1 MTLKVVDNT
10 AANPFD
16 PKALRLTQDYVG
28 ISGVKKL
35 LTRVPVKR
43 PGPQDFIR
51 VHSDPEYRG
60 DFMALIMKEEDEHFL
75 IHPSL
80 HLELSGEG
88 VPVTIFTAIN
98 RQGVVFLWL
107 VRLPDADGKTNSW
120 WTSAR
125 DAAEM
130 AMSKWLRIKAV
141 KALGGYAITASESMT
156 VEPEWPELPFMNLL
170 EIAFGKD
177 GIIKGVDHIA
187 IRRLRGLV

>member
-1 MTLKVVDNT
+1 MTLKVVDDNAT
-10 AANPFD
+10 NPFD
-16 PKALRLTQDYVG
+16 PKSLRLTQDYVG

-51 VHSDPEYRG
+51 VHPDPEYRG

-80 HLELSGEG
+80 HVELSGEG
-88 VPVTIFTAIN
+88 VPVTIFTCIN
-98 RQGVVFLWL
+98 RQGVVFLWP

-125 DAAEM
+125 DAAER
-130 AMSKWLRIKAV
+130 AMTQWLRVKAV
-141 KALGGYAITASESMT
+141 KALGGYEQTVAENMTA
-156 VEPEWPELPFMNLL
+156 EPEWPDLPFMNLL

-177 GIIKGVDHIA
+177 GIIRDVDHIA
-187 IRRLRGLV
+187 VRRLRGLV

>member
-1 MTLKVVDNT
+1 MSLKDDDT
-10 AANPFD
+10 ATNPFD

-60 DFMALIMKEEDEHFL
+60 DFMALIMKEEDEVFL
-75 IHPSL
+75 IHPNL
-80 HLELSGEG
+80 HAELSGEG

-98 RQGVVFLWL
+98 RQGVVFLWP

-125 DAAEM
+125 DAAER
-130 AMSKWLRIKAV
+130 AMSKWLRMKAV
-141 KALGGYAITASESMT
+141 KAFGGYDITVSDSMA
-156 VEPEWPELPFMNLL
+156 VEPEWPELSFMKLL

-177 GIIKGVDHIA
+177 GLITDVNHIA

>member
-1 MTLKVVDNT
+1 MTPKDDKS
-10 AANPFD
+10 APNPFD
-16 PKALRLTQDYVG
+16 PESLRLTQDYAG

-51 VHSDPEYRG
+51 VHPDPKYRG

-80 HLELSGEG
+80 HAELSGEG

-98 RQGVVFLWL
+98 RQGIVFLWP
-107 VRLPDADGKTNSW
+107 VRLPDADGKPNSW

-125 DAAEM
+125 DAAER
-130 AMSKWLRIKAV
+130 AMTQWLRVKAV
-141 KALGGYAITASESMT
+141 KALGGYEQTAAGNMA

-177 GIIKGVDHIA
+177 GIIKDVDHIA